1 MRSTA
6 LELDASTRRGG
17 PGVDVMVSAALLLL
31 AIAGWLWSARMAS
44 DMGSVGTGHMDD
56 MPSMGAAMSL
66 AGFVVAW
73 VAMMA
78 AMMLPAILPVVK
90 LYARAAARGRAAP
103 TAFFVLGYVAVW
115 AAMAGPA
122 YLGWR
127 AIEEPLAQG
136 EAWVARVAAATFFAA
151 AVWQVTP
158 LKRMCLR
165 HCRSPLGF
173 FLRFGGGIHQKRG
186 AVRMGVFHGAFCL
199 GCCWAL
205 FAVLVVL
212 GTMNLLWMALLT
224 AVIVLEKNA
233 PRGEAIAVGTA
244 AAFAAIGVVLL
255 ADPSVLVHITN

>member
-6 LELDASTRRGG
+6 LKLDAPTRRDGA
-17 PGVDVMVSAALLLL
+17 GVGVVVSAALLLL
-31 AIAGWLWSARMAS
+31 ATAGWWWSAQMAS
-44 DMGSVGTGHMDD
+44 DTGAVEMGRMDG
-56 MPSMGAAMSL
+56 MSSMGAAISL
-66 AGFVVAW
+66 GGFVVAW
-73 VAMMA
+73 VAMMT

-90 LYARAAARGRAAP
+90 LYACAAARGRAAP

-127 AIEEPLAQG
+127 ALEEPLATG
-136 EAWVARVAAATFFAA
+136 EAWVARLAGATFLAA

-158 LKRMCLR
+158 LKQMCLR

-173 FLRFGGGIHQKRG
+173 FLRFGNGIHQKRG
-186 AVRMGVFHGAFCL
+186 AVRMGLSHGAFCL

-212 GTMNLLWMALLT
+212 GTMNLAWMALLA

-233 PRGEAIAVGTA
+233 PRGEAIAVATA
-244 AAFAAIGVVLL
+244 AAFALLGVVLL
-255 ADPSVLVHITN
+255 ADTSLLVHLT